1 MLCRDLCAAGLRDHI
16 VSFFFWGGEDSLPT
30 NNPSTKTIPAS
41 FPSISYNVLPLH
53 HCCHRCAGI
62 FVLLERVPHSLRRT
76 LPGLV
81 LQECWWRLCR
91 LYHSFFREASLW
103 MPVHAAS
110 MLRSMCKLG
119 VRPWVACRTAIVQA
133 QCKLVCTLPVW
144 SDVWL
149 VFDQAT
155 VFILLAELSICS
167 LQVISRSVWDMQVRA
182 HTVVVR
188 LALNAHKQF
197 KLGRF
202 GSDSG
207 SADGCAEHRIPAADG
222 LHQAFVNQPLSTQL
236 LLLSILYPSP
246 GRAQPLI
253 YIYIYKYTISIST
266 LQVDI
271 II

>member
-1 MLCRDLCAAGLRDHI
+1 MDASACGEYAPQHVQTWCSPL
-16 VSFFFWGGEDSLPT
+16 GG
-30 NNPSTKTIPAS
+30 
-41 FPSISYNVLPLH
+41 
-53 HCCHRCAGI
+53 
-62 FVLLERVPHSLRRT
+62 
-76 LPGLV
+76 
-81 LQECWWRLCR
+81 
-91 LYHSFFREASLW
+91 
-103 MPVHAAS
+103 M
-110 MLRSMCKLG
+110 M
-119 VRPWVACRTAIVQA
+119 ACRTAIVQA

-236 LLLSILYPSP
+236 LLLQGGPNP
-246 GRAQPLI
+246 
-253 YIYIYKYTISIST
+253 
-266 LQVDI
+266 
-271 II
+271 